1 MALSYGVTGD
11 IRTTMTIFT
20 RCPGAI
26 NVTEPIPEPVV
37 CPHCRLEVE
46 MFTNEVSLRC
56 YHCGGL
62 IVRDKPPS
70 CFDWC
75 KYADKCAED
84 LGFDLDAHD
93 QH

>member
-1 MALSYGVTGD
+1 MAV
-11 IRTTMTIFT
+11 FN

-26 NVTEPIPEPVV
+26 NVIEPIPEPVI

-56 YHCGGL
+56 YHCGGM
-62 IVRDKPPS
+62 IVRGKRPT

-75 KYADKCAED
+75 RYADKCAED
-84 LGFDLDAHD
+84 LGLPITKDDSG
-93 QH
+93 